1 MKPDLSPRCRAR
13 LFAFV
18 LGLACAAPLLAA
30 PLPLH
35 GRWLPDEPEAGRA
48 VLTIKEATLS
58 WRGRNPP
65 APACAQDYV
74 LIKERPGTVYTDG
87 RGTKFVAGS
96 PGSIPTYLMTLGAGT
111 CGTPGEQVRVRFP
124 LIYDI
129 NHIEFI
135 EYAAGRPVNARRLHR
150 KK

>member
-1 MKPDLSPRCRAR
+1 MKPDLSPRYRAR

-18 LGLACAAPLLAA
+18 LGLACAAPLLAE

-35 GRWLPDEPEAGRA
+35 GRWQADEPEAGQA
-48 VLTIKEATLS
+48 VLTIKAATLS
-58 WRGRNPP
+58 WRGRNAP
-65 APACAQDYV
+65 APACVQDYV
-74 LIKERPGTVYTDG
+74 LNKERPGTVYTDG

-96 PGSIPTYLMTLGAGT
+96 LGSIPTYLMTLGAGT
-111 CGTPGEQVRVRFP
+111 CGTPGAQVRVRFP

-135 EYAAGRPVNARRLHR
+135 EYAAGKPVSACRLHR
-150 KK
+150 RK